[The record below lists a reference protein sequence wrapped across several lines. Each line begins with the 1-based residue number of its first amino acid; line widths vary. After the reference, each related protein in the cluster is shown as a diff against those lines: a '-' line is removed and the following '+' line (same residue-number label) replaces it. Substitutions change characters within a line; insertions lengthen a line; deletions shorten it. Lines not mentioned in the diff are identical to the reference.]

1 MQRRA
6 IARLKSHINASP
18 HFYAMKSAYRAFLST
33 ETVLVKIVDKIL
45 ESVDSGF
52 IVALVN
58 LDISAAVDTV
68 NHVTLLAMVQ
78 SEFGITEN
86 QLSWIELHLSG
97 R

>member
-1 MQRRA
+1 MQ
-6 IARLKSHINASP
+6 
-18 HFYAMKSAYRAFLST
+18 SAYRASLST

-68 NHVTLLAMVQ
+68 NHVTLLAMLQ
-78 SEFGITEN
+78 LEFGITEN
-86 QLSWIELHLSG
+86 PLSWIESHHSG

>member
-1 MQRRA
+1 MEWLA
-6 IARLKSHINASP
+6 IARLTSHIAASP
-18 HFYAMKSAYRAFLST
+18 HFYAMKSAYRASLST
-33 ETVLVKIVDKIL
+33 ETVVVKIIDKIL

-58 LDISAAVDTV
+58 LDISEAVDTV
-68 NHVTLLAMVQ
+68 NHVTLLAMLQ